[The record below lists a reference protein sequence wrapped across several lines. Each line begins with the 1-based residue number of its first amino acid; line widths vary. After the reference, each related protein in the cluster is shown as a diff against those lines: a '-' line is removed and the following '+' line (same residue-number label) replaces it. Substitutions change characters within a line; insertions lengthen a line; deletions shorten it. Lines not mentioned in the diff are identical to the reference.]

1 MVALFFLLPRN
12 WGFFFSSLLIWGSI
26 NIAHAN
32 ENLIKPV
39 LIEKGVYALVGE
51 IGGRT
56 YENHGLNAN
65 FGVIK
70 TNEGVILIDSGAS
83 AQGAAV
89 LEKIIQ
95 KLTNKKVKWVINT
108 GSQDHRWLGNDH
120 FSKQGAEIIALKQT
134 TLTQQISAVAQID
147 SLKNS
152 LKEHFD
158 GTKPFTSPKAL
169 DTNLAK
175 LTVGG
180 TQLEIRYLNH
190 AHFAGDVVVYLP
202 QQNILFSGDHIYVD
216 RLLGVLPQSNAT
228 TWLDAFTKIETI
240 NPKIIVPGHG
250 SVCDLAKA
258 KKQTGS
264 YLKFLV
270 DGTKKYA
277 EDMAGVENAVKGLSN
292 APQFEKLANFNE
304 LHKGN
309 ISRTYLRL
317 ESQ

>member
-1 MVALFFLLPRN
+1 MVSLFLFMPRN
-12 WGFFFSSLLIWGSI
+12 WGFFFSILLAFGL
-26 NIAHAN
+26 AN
-32 ENLIKPV
+32 QSYASEKIIKPI
-39 LIEKGVYALVGE
+39 LIQKGIHALIGE
-51 IGGRT
+51 IGSRT
-56 YENHGLNAN
+56 YENYGLNAN
-65 FGVIK
+65 FGVIE

-83 AQGAAV
+83 AQGAVV
-89 LEKIIQ
+89 LEKEVQ
-95 KLTNKKVKWVINT
+95 KLTNKKVRWVINT
-108 GSQDHRWLGNDH
+108 GSQDHRWLGNDY

-134 TLTQQISAVAQID
+134 TLTQQISAVAQMD

-152 LKEHFD
+152 LKDRFD
-158 GTKPFTSPKAL
+158 GTKPLTSPKAL

-175 LTVGG
+175 LNLGG
-180 TQLEIRYLNH
+180 TQIEIHYLNH

-202 QQNILFSGDHIYVD
+202 QKNIMFSGDHVYVD
-216 RLLGVLPQSNAT
+216 RILGVLPQSNAT
-228 TWLDAFTKIETI
+228 TWLEAFTKIEAI

-250 SVCDLAKA
+250 KVCDLAKA
-258 KKQTGS
+258 KKQTGD

-270 DGTKKYA
+270 DGSKKYA

-309 ISRTYLRL
+309 ISRAYLRL